1 MYPSLLSPLHGLVS
15 RKLSDN
21 VQTDRYS
28 SPSLP
33 GPVPPHR
40 SRTHHLQ
47 RSRHKAGLVH
57 LFFTRRFIQS
67 FSQEVAGSNECWR
80 FTWVGD
86 ADESTDTS
94 VDCRE
99 FDDMC
104 FMPIVFTNG
113 STGSGPD
120 FGWENHNLRDFP
132 FKNDFQRSGG
142 EVQQCDWELPVWLD
156 SGRGVCQVHQ
166 VPQVR
171 SHFTLKIILNLNDR
185 NGVPVYYSSF
195 CGSGVNR
202 NNFDTHAVT
211 SGCHKDTTTQV
222 GYDIE
227 VCFCKGNMCNKAEK
241 IGSSSLIS
249 SLVFIFSMYIFSVS

>member
-1 MYPSLLSPLHGLVS
+1 MGSLLSPVHGLAFF
-15 RKLSDN
+15 RRLSDN
-21 VQTDRYS
+21 VESDRDYCI
-28 SPSLP
+28 SLP
-33 GPVPPHR
+33 CCVPPDWGR
-40 SRTHHLQ
+40 AHHLQ
-47 RSRHKAGLVH
+47 RSDHN
-57 LFFTRRFIQS
+57 
-67 FSQEVAGSNECWR
+67 EVAGSNECWR

-113 STGSGPD
+113 SGTVSGPD
-120 FGWENHNLRDFP
+120 FGDLEEKCSNVTGNCRCDLTP
-132 FKNDFQRSGG
+132 A
-142 EVQQCDWELPVWLD
+142 EVCVKYTK
-156 SGRGVCQVHQ
+156 
-166 VPQVR
+166 
-171 SHFTLKIILNLNDR
+171 FLK

-227 VCFCKGNMCNKAEK
+227 VCFCKGNMCNAGTN
-241 IGSSSLIS
+241 IGFSPLFSIF
-249 SLVFIFSMYIFSVS
+249 VFIFSLYSLS